1 MKEFGL
7 DAEKPVPALRADAL
21 ELAYGEGVRRV
32 QALRKLRLHVPAG
45 QLLVVRGRS
54 GSGKT
59 SLLHVLSGIRKPD
72 AGRVLIG
79 DVNLFELS
87 ETEATQFRR
96 RNIGIVYQFFNLIP
110 TLDVE
115 HNIALPLLLDGYRLS
130 QLHARVRGLIARL
143 GIEHRGS
150 HGVQELSGG
159 EMQRVAIARAVV
171 ANPVLVLADEPTG
184 NLDSENG
191 AEVLSLLRQL
201 CDERGATTIVMTHD
215 AEATAYADRVISLRD
230 GEINEDSGLLRPQRG
245 RG

>member
-1 MKEFGL
+1 MSESDL
-7 DAEKPVPALRADAL
+7 ETAKPVPAVQAEAL
-21 ELAYGEGVRRV
+21 ELAYGEGARRV
-32 QALRKLRLHVPAG
+32 HALRKLTLRVPAG
-45 QLLVVRGRS
+45 QLLVVRGKS

-59 SLLHVLSGIRKPD
+59 SLLHVMAGIRKPD

-79 DVNLFELS
+79 DVNLLELS
-87 ETEATQFRR
+87 ESDATQFRR

-130 QLHARVRGLIARL
+130 QIHGRVRALIARL

-150 HGVQELSGG
+150 HGVQQLSGG
-159 EMQRVAIARAVV
+159 EMQRVAIARAVI

-191 AEVLSLLRQL
+191 AEVLSLLREL

-230 GEINEDSGLLRPQRG
+230 GEVHEDSGPLRPQRG
-245 RG
+245 AR